1 MLELKKQIGKLVSD
15 DMYSKLYKKYESV
28 QNLSYQI
35 ILDYIKHVYLNEE
48 DDLGSFEEVYPSN
61 IVPVALLKSAF
72 SDIQEYS
79 NELIERYYNEFPNII
94 FDDYMDTLDW
104 VQCEIEKLWV
114 VKRLI
119 FGLVFFYIYY
129 DIFLTII
136 FIKEE
141 VNSYD

>member
-61 IVPVALLKSAF
+61 IVPAALLKSAF